1 MNRICLSIATG
12 LLAGALAASPALAHE
27 PGEGKEKKQTVIIMT
42 ERPDGAG
49 EAHQDKKHHRT
60 HMVIADCAG
69 DKAEFSGDD
78 AAKGQKAKVVIC
90 SRGDVSAEDR
100 AKKLESALARIN
112 SNDDLSAETK
122 AKITTALR
130 EAIGRLNTAR

>member
-1 MNRICLSIATG
+1 MSRICLSIASG

-27 PGEGKEKKQTVIIMT
+27 PGEGKEKKQKVIIMT

-49 EAHQDKKHHRT
+49 EAHQD
-60 HMVIADCAG
+60 
-69 DKAEFSGDD
+69 
-78 AAKGQKAKVVIC
+78 KVVIC

>member
-1 MNRICLSIATG
+1 MNRICLSVATG
-12 LLAGALAASPALAHE
+12 LLAAALAASPALAHE
-27 PGEGKEKKQTVIIMT
+27 PEGKEKNQKVIIMT
-42 ERPDGAG
+42 ERHDGAG
-49 EAHQDKKHHRT
+49 EAHQGKKHHRT

-112 SNDDLSAETK
+112 SNDNLSAETK

-130 EAIGRLNTAR
+130 DAIGRLNTAR

>member
-1 MNRICLSIATG
+1 MNRICLSVATG
-12 LLAGALAASPALAHE
+12 LLAAALAASPALAHE
-27 PGEGKEKKQTVIIMT
+27 PEGKEKNQKVIIMT
-42 ERPDGAG
+42 ERHDGAG
-49 EAHQDKKHHRT
+49 EAHQGKKHHRT

-78 AAKGQKAKVVIC
+78 AAKGEKAKVVIC

-112 SNDDLSAETK
+112 SPCRWTGTLP
-122 AKITTALR
+122 
-130 EAIGRLNTAR
+130 